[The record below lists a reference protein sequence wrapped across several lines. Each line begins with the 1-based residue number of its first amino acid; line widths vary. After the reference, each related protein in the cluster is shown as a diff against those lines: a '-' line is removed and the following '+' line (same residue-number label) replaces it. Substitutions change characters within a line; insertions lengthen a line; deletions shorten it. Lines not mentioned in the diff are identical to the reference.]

1 MQTNCISNNQLH
13 YTNDFN
19 IFSYNLNNSYESD
32 KDKENQENE
41 VKEEKSLNSINQ
53 EDNYFSPEQ
62 ASDLL
67 EKDEKFKNVKHFYD
81 KENIGEEIQKM
92 MKPSLIGKKRKRR
105 TAYEIE
111 RDKSKMEKNK
121 DKEPPKRGRK
131 PKNDS
136 NNNDSEEG
144 HSKLRPDNIMKKI
157 KGKLFKYNINCINS
171 LLTEKSKKYSLRIL
185 DYKFINQLKKEVDLE
200 YLNLPLKELFSKKIS
215 EKYNSVEKE
224 INEINIKKILEL
236 EKDNAEINNVLNMTF
251 REWID
256 VFTMKK
262 KSVNSIQIDGIDKF
276 LEEILEKNKE
286 PRYFSLFVFCLYNYE
301 NWFSSKKGRK

>member
-67 EKDEKFKNVKHFYD
+67 EKDEKFKNVKNFYD
-81 KENIGEEIQKM
+81 KDNIDEEIQKM

-111 RDKSKMEKNK
+111 RDKSK
-121 DKEPPKRGRK
+121 
-131 PKNDS
+131 
-136 NNNDSEEG
+136 
-144 HSKLRPDNIMKKI
+144 
-157 KGKLFKYNINCINS
+157 S
-171 LLTEKSKKYSLRIL
+171 LLLGNI
-185 DYKFINQLKKEVDLE
+185 
-200 YLNLPLKELFSKKIS
+200 
-215 EKYNSVEKE
+215 SVE
-224 INEINIKKILEL
+224 
-236 EKDNAEINNVLNMTF
+236 
-251 REWID
+251 
-256 VFTMKK
+256 
-262 KSVNSIQIDGIDKF
+262 
-276 LEEILEKNKE
+276 
-286 PRYFSLFVFCLYNYE
+286 
-301 NWFSSKKGRK
+301 

>member
-1 MQTNCISNNQLH
+1 MQTNCISNNQL
-13 YTNDFN
+13 YITNDFN
-19 IFSYNLNNSYESD
+19 IFSYNPNNSYESD

-41 VKEEKSLNSINQ
+41 VKEEQNLNSINQ

-67 EKDEKFKNVKHFYD
+67 EKDEKFKNVKNFYD
-81 KENIGEEIQKM
+81 KDNIDEEIQKM

-157 KGKLFKYNINCINS
+157 KGKLFKYNINFINS

-236 EKDNAEINNVLNMTF
+236 EKDNVEINNVLNMTF

-262 KSVNSIQIDGIDKF
+262 KSVSNIQIDGIDKF